1 MVCPQCRA
9 QYREGVV
16 VCPDCHVPLMD
27 HLDEDDVD
35 VLLQTG
41 IYNPIAIG
49 LAASLLQEAGIPFYV
64 MDQNIAAL
72 QEIGNVF
79 GFWNV
84 RVPKEREAEAREI
97 LQNVEDSK

>member
-1 MVCPQCRA
+1 MVCPQCGA

-16 VCPDCHVPLMD
+16 VCPGCHVPLMD
-27 HLDEDDVD
+27 RLDEDGVD

-49 LAASLLQEAGIPFYV
+49 LAASLLHEAGIPFIV
-64 MDQNIAAL
+64 MDQNPTAQ
-72 QEIGNVF
+72 QEAGNVF
-79 GFWNV
+79 CWWNV
-84 RVPKEREAEAREI
+84 RGPKEREAEAREI